1 MGYIELWGNPIAE
14 YETEKR
20 ISMLKN
26 GEIIDEKQYENKLL
40 AEEKDYYEEEQERL
54 SELLSSKI

>member
-14 YETEKR
+14 YENEKR

-26 GEIIDEKQYENKLL
+26 GEIIDEK
-40 AEEKDYYEEEQERL
+40 
-54 SELLSSKI
+54 